1 MSIPHLR
8 LSKPRHEGEIMSHTA
23 STPVS
28 AMASTLL
35 PSVLRTTVPII
46 YALLARKGVVE
57 WLGVEDAL
65 LNNLLAGVVTV
76 IFYIGLRVAER
87 YHTQVGWLLGY
98 AQQPVYVKGEVVS
111 VTETPTPPTTTTTVE
126 AVEPPPADE
135 HRVTE

>member
-1 MSIPHLR
+1 
-8 LSKPRHEGEIMSHTA
+8 MSHA
-23 STPVS
+23 TPVS

-76 IFYIGLRVAER
+76 VFYIVLRVAER
-87 YHTQVGWLLGY
+87 YHAQVGWLLGY

-111 VTETPTPPTTTTTVE
+111 VTETSTPPTTTTTVE
-126 AVEPPPADE
+126 AVEPPPMDE